1 MDNIQRFLESI
12 EVKNTFKVA
21 NYVLKDAKDNIENYS
36 LIELENFILDKK
48 PNSPKAIT
56 TICYVLGLYAKW
68 LDNDDM
74 QHLIQSF
81 DKKLL
86 WKKSKPNV
94 DKKFISHKQYKEIMH
109 DIGVYEDY
117 NSLYYQLLF
126 QSVYEGIYSDDMS
139 VVKNLKGSD
148 VDNNVV
154 TLYEDN
160 GHSYKLRITEELAKG
175 LKELSKVDIW
185 ERRNRYGLCKV
196 EAKGLSSNT
205 VFKIEYRNTDSIGTY
220 RHSYYSRLRK
230 ISKEYVE
237 RTLTPLQ
244 LYVSGIMYRIEKELN
259 KSGILLEEAFCDY
272 GRNRKSYT
280 IISNEL
286 VRCNYSGDVGNFKEM
301 VKGHLDSFKKTE

>member
-230 ISKEYVE
+230 ISREYVE

-259 KSGILLEEAFCDY
+259 KNGILLEEAFCDY

>member
-259 KSGILLEEAFCDY
+259 KNGILLEEAFCDY